1 MSSNRRWRC
10 HSNWNMRYR
19 FGKLLSIGL
28 AWLTLAAS
36 GLRAAETQVSLWL
49 DKKQAVAGGS
59 VLAGVHF
66 KLKEEWHT
74 YWRYGGD
81 AAQPPSI
88 SWSLP
93 EGVEAGAIRW
103 PLPVKEESFGLY
115 SYAYHEEVA
124 LLVPLSL
131 STELKPGPVEIKAEI
146 SWLECKESCVPKN
159 GNVTATLT
167 IGDSDQP
174 SDLASTLAEWN
185 TKVPPIAKDL
195 KLKADWSENVAEDE
209 RKLTFE
215 LASEQGFHWK
225 DFYPFESESFEIG
238 GASQYAPPDSKPLR
252 LTKTLLNWEET
263 WPDKISG
270 IAMLSK
276 DKGSESIAYEVTVIL
291 GKDFTS
297 ISSESSPGA
306 PSDAEQASTL
316 PPATTENSGSPGY
329 PVMLLF
335 AFIGGFILNFMP
347 CVLPVISLKILG
359 FVHQS
364 KETPKRIFHMGL
376 LYGMGVLFSFW
387 IMAGLVIGVQSAGN
401 LANWGM
407 QFQNPQFL
415 VLMTL
420 LVTLVALN
428 FFGVFEITGGRLTGA
443 ASAVASREGNMGA
456 FFNGVLAT
464 VLATPCTAPFLGSAL
479 GFAFTQPPLGI
490 LLFFTTVA
498 LGLAFPYILLSW
510 NPAWLGILP
519 KPGPWMERF
528 KIFMGFPMIATAI
541 WLYTIAR
548 LHFGESGD
556 LWLGMLMVIVA
567 LGAWI
572 YGEFVQRGSK
582 RKGLALGISLVCGAL
597 AYGWIL
603 EKELN
608 WRHPLNPNN
617 KAATKTIQGKNG
629 IVWHPW
635 SEEAVATAR
644 RDGKVILVDFTA
656 KWCQNCQVNKKTSI
670 EITPVREKLEN
681 IDGLSMRG
689 DYTFYDPEI
698 TKQLQNYQRSG
709 VPLVLIF
716 PADEDADP
724 IILPELLTPGIVLNA
739 LDQAAK
745 QGT

>member
-1 MSSNRRWRC
+1 MS
-10 HSNWNMRYR
+10 M
-19 FGKLLSIGL
+19 GL
-28 AWLTLAAS
+28 IWMSLAMS
-36 GLRAAETQVSLWL
+36 GLQAAETQVSLWL
-49 DKKQAVAGGS
+49 DKKQAAAGGS

-88 SWSLP
+88 FWSLP
-93 EGVEAGAIRW
+93 EGIEAGAIRW

-115 SYAYHEEVA
+115 SYSYHDEVT

-131 STELKPGPVEIKAEI
+131 SSDLKPGPLEIKAEV

-159 GNVTATLT
+159 GKVTATLT
-167 IGDSDQP
+167 IGESDQ
-174 SDLASTLAEWN
+174 ASEQAPALAEWN

-215 LASEQGFHWK
+215 LAADQDVYWK
-225 DFYPFESESFEIG
+225 DFYPHESESFEIG
-238 GASQYAPPDSKPLR
+238 GATELGNPADKPLR
-252 LTKTLLNWEET
+252 LTKPLLNWEET
-263 WPDKISG
+263 WPKQISG
-270 IAMLSK
+270 VAILAKL
-276 DKGSESIAYEVTVIL
+276 DGSETTSYEVNVEL
-291 GKDFTS
+291 GKDFAAGS
-297 ISSESSPGA
+297 PEESSA
-306 PSDAEQASTL
+306 LPSTGEQAS
-316 PPATTENSGSPGY
+316 ATSPSAAETTSGPGY

-364 KETPKRIFHMGL
+364 KEAPKRIFHLGL

-387 IMAGLVIGVQSAGN
+387 IMAGLVIGVQSAGK

-443 ASAVASREGNMGA
+443 ASVVASREGNMGA

-479 GFAFTQPPLGI
+479 GFAFTQPPIGI

-498 LGLAFPYILLSW
+498 LGLAFPYVLLSW

-528 KIFMGFPMIATAI
+528 KVFMGFPMIATAI

-548 LHFGESGD
+548 LHFGETGD
-556 LWLGMLMVIVA
+556 LWLGMLIVVVA
-567 LGAWI
+567 LGAWV

-582 RKGLALGISLVCGAL
+582 RKGLALGISLACLAL

-608 WRHPLNPNN
+608 WRHPIDPNA
-617 KAATKTIQGKNG
+617 KADTKTIQGKNG

-635 SEEAVATAR
+635 SEEAVAGAR
-644 RDGKVILVDFTA
+644 KEGKVVLVDFTA
-656 KWCQNCQVNKKTSI
+656 KWCQNCRVNKKTSI
-670 EITPVREKLEN
+670 EIESVREKLATV
-681 IDGLSMRG
+681 DGVTMRG

-698 TKQLQNYQRSG
+698 TRQLQKYQRSG

-716 PADEDADP
+716 PPDAKADP

-739 LDQAAK
+739 LEEAAK
-745 QGT
+745 QG